1 MNAPT
6 ITRRQLLKG
15 ACAAYA
21 ATITARLWTP
31 GAAFAAD
38 GNADHTLV
46 TLFLR
51 GGMDGLSAVVPVND
65 PRYHALRPTIAVPGA
80 AGWMLDD
87 TFGLHPAL
95 APLYELRHM
104 LAVIHAAGQ
113 PDPTRSHFD
122 AMHHVESGLTNDGT
136 GWLTRHVTSAGL
148 TAAPLHAVGWGASPP
163 ASLQGHT
170 AAVSLNSLNSFH
182 VDSAGQVREPLMA
195 ALRDLYGSNDPLSVG
210 AKATFRAI
218 DEVTHVR
225 EQGPEPTVEYPAG
238 HLGRSLAEVARTIKA
253 DMGMVAATIDVG
265 GWDTHE
271 RMGSQQDGRMFRLLD
286 DLGRS
291 IGSFAADLGDRFDN
305 VTVVV
310 LSEFGRPVAEN
321 GSHGLDHGRGNA
333 MLVLGGGVAGGV
345 YGDWLGLEDEVLDSG
360 DVPTVNDYRHV
371 LGEVVT
377 ARVGNPH
384 IDQVFPNFTAQP
396 LGFVPPPTEPVEVGS
411 DEWHM
416 AS

>member
-1 MNAPT
+1 MNGPT
-6 ITRRQLLKG
+6 LTRRQLLKG

-21 ATITARLWTP
+21 ATMTARLWTP

-38 GNADHTLV
+38 GNASHTLV

-65 PRYHALRPTIAVPGA
+65 TRYHSLRPTIAVPA
-80 AGWMLDD
+80 AADWMIDD

-95 APLYELRHM
+95 APLHELRQS

-122 AMHHVESGLTNDGT
+122 AMDHVESGVTNDGT
-136 GWLTRHVTSAGL
+136 GWLARHVTSAGL
-148 TAAPLHAVGWGASPP
+148 TAAPLHAVGWGGSPP
-163 ASLQGHT
+163 ASLLGHT
-170 AAVSLNSLNSFH
+170 GAISLQSLSSFSI
-182 VDSAGQVREPLMA
+182 DSSHQVREPLLA
-195 ALRDLYGSNDPLSVG
+195 ALRELYGADDPLSRG
-210 AKATFRAI
+210 AKATFQAM
-218 DEVTHVR
+218 DDVAHVR
-225 EQGPEPTVEYPAG
+225 ENGPETVVAYPVS
-238 HLGRSLAEVARTIKA
+238 HLGRSLADIARTIKS
-253 DMGMVAATIDVG
+253 DMGMVAATVDVG

-271 RMGSQQDGRMFRLLD
+271 GMGSQDGGRMFSLLD

-291 IGSFAADLGDRFDN
+291 LGSFAADLGSRFED

-310 LSEFGRPVAEN
+310 MSEFGRPLAEN
-321 GSHGLDHGRGNA
+321 GSRGLDHGRGNA

-345 YGDWLGLEDEVLDSG
+345 YGDWLGLDEAVLDNG

-377 ARVGNPH
+377 ARAGNPH
-384 IDQVFPNFTAQP
+384 VDEVFPDFATQP
-396 LGFVPPPTEPVEVGS
+396 LGFVPAVTEPVAVGS

-416 AS
+416 A